1 MLLRFSAIPTEVG
14 TTDFLRVILLGNFQP
29 MSVECY
35 QQLAQLLTKGSV
47 VLATVTS
54 IKGSVPREVGAKMI
68 VCADGSI
75 INTIGGGAGE
85 AKVIRQALQVLETG
99 EKQFVEIDLSGAPQR
114 ETQGVCGGRM
124 QVWLERWSG
133 ESAIALSQK
142 ILQLLKA
149 GQSVTLITPFTPHQQ
164 PYLLDNFSPI
174 PELEN
179 AFVEQIH
186 PPPTLL
192 IIGAGHVGEQLAK
205 FAHLIGFEIAIQDD
219 RTEFANA
226 ENFPQAKLIL
236 NQLISSIINNFAA
249 FSQLYVALVTRGY
262 IYDLEALQILLNRA
276 IPCKYIGMIGSEKRV
291 KLVYQK
297 LQEAGI
303 SPELLKN
310 IYAPIGLEIGAL
322 TPEEIAVSIC
332 AELILVR
339 RGGTGKSMSEGIRKL
354 LTKQASYNT
363 L

>member
-1 MLLRFSAIPTEVG
+1 M
-14 TTDFLRVILLGNFQP
+14 N
-29 MSVECY
+29 VELF
-35 QQLAQLLTKGSV
+35 QQLAQVLTKGAA
-47 VLATVTS
+47 VLATVTH

-68 VCADGSI
+68 IGTEGRI

-85 AKVIRQALQVLETG
+85 AKVIRQAIQVLETG
-99 EKQFVEIDLSGAPQR
+99 EKQFVEVDLSGAPQR

-149 GQSVTLITPFTPHQQ
+149 GQSVTLITPFTPNQQ
-164 PYLLDNFSPI
+164 PYILDNYPPI
-174 PELEN
+174 PQLEN

-205 FAHLIGFEIAIQDD
+205 VAHLIGFEIAIQDD
-219 RTEFANA
+219 RREFANP
-226 ENFPQAKLIL
+226 EKFPQANLIL
-236 NQLISSIINNFAA
+236 NQPINSIIKNFAA

-276 IPCKYIGMIGSEKRV
+276 ITCKYIGMIGSEKRV
-291 KLVYQK
+291 KLVYKK
-297 LQEAGI
+297 LQEMGV
-303 SPELLKN
+303 SPELFSN

-339 RGGTGKSMSEGIRKL
+339 RGGTGKSMSQSMRKL
-354 LTKQASYNT
+354 LA
-363 L
+363 